1 MPGPRAPRVPPLKFA
16 EDSGDLELVEKLK
29 ADTAEVEANGLP
41 TGSVTERKSQIRRTW
56 SSPAN
61 AGMNT
66 GRPRAGQSFAEIMA
80 VELERDPRTV
90 PPEPTSYKELIVR
103 KFTELA
109 GKGNLM
115 AWIELMNRTEGK
127 VADKLQADVSTAVRV
142 VPWDD
147 DDAGIVYLDN
157 PGFGEKPETATPPDV
172 ALRTPPA
179 LPAPVE
185 SEGDDGDRNP

>member
-29 ADTAEVEANGLP
+29 ADTAEVKANGLP
-41 TGSVTERKSQIRRTW
+41 VGPTRERDSAIKREWPT
-56 SSPAN
+56 N
-61 AGMNT
+61 GLNK
-66 GRPRAGQSFAEIMA
+66 GRPSAGQSFAEIMA

-157 PGFGEKPETATPPDV
+157 PGHGEKPETATPPDV
-172 ALRTPPA
+172 ALRTLPA